1 MDTCRIHP
9 VDGSTRAA
17 TRPAAIGVPRA
28 SGINDAGD
36 CRPAPASD
44 CRGGDMAIIET
55 TGLHH
60 VRITVTN
67 LERSRAF
74 YSEVLGFEVVAASS
88 GSPDDAAVR
97 NDPAQ
102 LYGGVVF
109 QTNGLLFGLRPV
121 ADTEDRFVSERV
133 GLDHISFTVRSRDAL
148 VQAASRLEER
158 GIVHGEVRDLPAFG
172 IAILSFSDPD
182 GVHLEL
188 TAPL

>member
-1 MDTCRIHP
+1 
-9 VDGSTRAA
+9 
-17 TRPAAIGVPRA
+17 
-28 SGINDAGD
+28 
-36 CRPAPASD
+36 
-44 CRGGDMAIIET
+44 MAMIDV

-60 VRITVTN
+60 VRITVTD

-74 YSEVLGFEVVAASS
+74 YTEVLGFEVVAASS
-88 GSPDDAAVR
+88 GSPDDPAVR

-109 QTNGLLFGLRPV
+109 HTNGMLFGLRPV
-121 ADTEDRFVSERV
+121 ADARDRFVSERV
-133 GLDHISFTVRSRDAL
+133 GLDHISFTVGSRDAL
-148 VQAASRLEER
+148 VQAAGRLEEH
-158 GIVHGEVRDLPAFG
+158 GIVHGKVQDLPAFG

>member
-1 MDTCRIHP
+1 VSP
-9 VDGSTRAA
+9 SGLANAFVE
-17 TRPAAIGVPRA
+17 PVPRA
-28 SGINDAGD
+28 PGIRNAGNGRD
-36 CRPAPASD
+36 PRRPAIAEE
-44 CRGGDMAIIET
+44 GDMAMIET

-74 YSEVLGFEVVAASS
+74 YTEVLGFNVVAESS
-88 GSPDDAAVR
+88 GSPDDPAVR
-97 NDPAQ
+97 TDPAQ

-109 QTNGLLFGLRPV
+109 HTNGMLFGLRPV
-121 ADTEDRFVSERV
+121 AEATDRFVSERV
-133 GLDHISFTVRSRDAL
+133 GLDHISFGVRSRDAL
-148 VQAASRLEER
+148 VQAADRLEEH
-158 GIVHGEVRDLPAFG
+158 GIVHGEVQDLPAFG